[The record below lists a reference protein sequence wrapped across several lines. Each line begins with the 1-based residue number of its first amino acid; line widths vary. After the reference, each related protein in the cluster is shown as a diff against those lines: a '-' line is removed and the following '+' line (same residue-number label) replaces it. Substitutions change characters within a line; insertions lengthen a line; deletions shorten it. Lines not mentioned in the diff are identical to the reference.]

1 MEREIERQ
9 HDVDAGC
16 GGYDPRSEGAVK
28 MWVAAM
34 KLYAQDAITAA
45 INRYNADGGRALRDL
60 RSIDQRSLKTL
71 CEPLAADPEVVTRA
85 IEKCIARGYG
95 AGIAEKPK
103 PKRQP
108 KPKAKRKR
116 QSKAA

>member
-16 GGYDPRSEGAVK
+16 GGYDHRSEGAVK

-34 KLYAQDAITAA
+34 KLYAQDVMTAA
-45 INRYNADGGRALRDL
+45 LERQNFDNGRALRDL
-60 RSIDQRSLKTL
+60 RGEQRQLRTL
-71 CEPLAADPEVVTRA
+71 CEPLGADVEAVARA

-95 AGIAEKPK
+95 AGIPVR
-103 PKRQP
+103 PQR
-108 KPKAKRKR
+108 RKIE
-116 QSKAA
+116 QKQAA

>member
-16 GGYDPRSEGAVK
+16 AAYDTRSEGAVK
-28 MWVAAM
+28 MWIAAV

-45 INRYNADGGRALRDL
+45 LDRYNADGGRALRDL
-60 RSIDQRSLKTL
+60 RSIDQRSLKAL
-71 CEPLAADPEVVTRA
+71 CEPLAADPEAVTRA

-95 AGIAEKPK
+95 AGITEKPK
-103 PKRQP
+103 PKRQ
-108 KPKAKRKR
+108 R
-116 QSKAA
+116 KAA